1 MALHQ
6 APYDGIIRIRLK
18 GQGNIHPNLSR
29 LLRQHPCGV
38 FIDIIHPCPPV
49 VKTLSF
55 YTKSHCEVICRGKPM
70 KHRRHCE
77 PF

>member
-38 FIDIIHPCPPV
+38 VNFIIHRRPPD
-49 VKTLSF
+49 VKTRSSARS
-55 YTKSHCEVICRGKPM
+55 KSVRTGGKKP
-70 KHRRHCE
+70 
-77 PF
+77 